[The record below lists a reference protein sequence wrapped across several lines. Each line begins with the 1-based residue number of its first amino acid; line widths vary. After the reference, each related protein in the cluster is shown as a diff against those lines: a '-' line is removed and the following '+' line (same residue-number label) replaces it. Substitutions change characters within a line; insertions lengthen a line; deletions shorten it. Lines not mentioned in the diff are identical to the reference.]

1 MQEAAVSENP
11 GQTAS
16 IYSPSGSSQLAERLA
31 EAFCITVCSSLADLC
46 AIENNSALLILDRV
60 QSSDDD
66 VLEVCKHLKASDNIE
81 DVPVV
86 VYVPTDKAIDTMALF
101 DAGADDI
108 VDEGMS
114 GADLIARLN
123 KSVFH
128 TIANRQLKSRLKQ
141 ANEMAFSAMSDTS
154 DLGVNIQ
161 FLVHCH
167 DCCNLDELAML
178 LFRTLTHYQLSC
190 SLQLRS
196 AFEQKNS
203 EESGLAKDL
212 ESRLLWELKDNGR
225 YVDFGSRCVMNYG
238 QVSLL
243 VKNMPADDK
252 RFGAVKDN
260 VFALL
265 QGTDARVKSIDSGR
279 MLEMERDVLRG
290 MSTKIQKVMQQ
301 VDDRYQLVMRGCA
314 DLVED
319 MAMKVDESILF
330 LDLTEDQEE
339 TFSRIM
345 QGGVTSISELF
356 NEGVKIDESFR
367 RLIEYLNGILSSD
380 EDTSVEQL
388 RTILDKL

>member
-1 MQEAAVSENP
+1 MSENP